1 MAAFQLGGS
10 SRSFDIAPG
19 SPAPAGGGYS
29 HAAAASAATAASSL
43 PVPRDST
50 FAVIELG
57 SHTVKAGRSDYLVA
71 PAIRVRSRAVVRQQR
86 TAQQQHQQD
95 SGDDAAA
102 MDVVD
107 EDGTAAS
114 NGEFVYGTDD
124 ADSAAGV
131 VHALTPYGVA
141 SWPALEGLM
150 YVQFLPRIVGGG
162 KVEKH
167 VLVKELGVRRRRNAT
182 PVLVAVPPTWG
193 VPDVERLVQLMFET
207 MNVPGLYIADVPLMA
222 AFGCGVLSGL
232 VIDFGHESITV
243 SPIIDCVLQRHAVR
257 TVPVGGAT
265 VRRYLR
271 QLLLEQPEQA
281 SSTVAAADPEAAPL
295 PRD

>member
-29 HAAAASAATAASSL
+29 HAAAASAATATSSL

-114 NGEFVYGTDD
+114 NSEFVYGTDD

-150 YVQFLPRIVGGG
+150 
-162 KVEKH
+162 KH

-281 SSTVAAADPEAAPL
+281 SST
-295 PRD
+295 